1 MVTLAYD
8 QVCKE
13 ISVRKFEQEGKA
25 TGLSLL
31 RPCAVNPNLIRR
43 GNYIARIYK
52 QASNLMMN
60 LDDPTCHGWDGSYEA
75 VWDENPFPEDLSELL
90 IEEEKDDDAD
100 IEFMSNDSDYDDF
113 RSNVGSDTEI
123 DGDLFK

>member
-8 QVCKE
+8 QVSKE

-43 GNYIARIYK
+43 EEITSQGFINK
-52 QASNLMMN
+52 QV
-60 LDDPTCHGWDGSYEA
+60 T
-75 VWDENPFPEDLSELL
+75 
-90 IEEEKDDDAD
+90 
-100 IEFMSNDSDYDDF
+100 
-113 RSNVGSDTEI
+113 
-123 DGDLFK
+123 